1 MKMKLSTLYYN
12 MVSIF
17 VPSFCQ
23 KKLERKN
30 DKKAKIGREPKNFLA
45 FFSSNLESVD
55 RKTPRTKF
63 LSLQKASLKS

>member
-1 MKMKLSTLYYN
+1 MLFQN

-17 VPSFCQ
+17 APSFPQ

-30 DKKAKIGREPKNFLA
+30 DKKAEIGHEPKNFLA

-63 LSLQKASLKS
+63 LSL